1 MRASSSPTRQAE
13 HWGELRQTLLDALER
28 PRDVRRR
35 LRQQQ
40 PAVLVGDDDV
50 GERPAGVDGD
60 AKPHQSV
67 AFTRSELFQ
76 WSCRPA
82 SDGLRA
88 IIGQDP
94 VPMQPHADDPV
105 RLGDNPA
112 VAVIET
118 SNWQA
123 LADRALTDER
133 HRSRSR
139 NAHCERKG
147 AGMAPSVDLNA
158 DMGES
163 YGRWTLGDDAALMGF
178 LTSANIAC
186 GFHGGDPHVMRSTV
200 ALAVEHGVGVGA
212 HVSFPDLI
220 GFGRRRLAATA
231 EEVQDYVVYQA
242 GAIRAF
248 VEAAGGRLQHVKPHG
263 ALYA

>member
-1 MRASSSPTRQAE
+1 
-13 HWGELRQTLLDALER
+13 
-28 PRDVRRR
+28 
-35 LRQQQ
+35 
-40 PAVLVGDDDV
+40 
-50 GERPAGVDGD
+50 
-60 AKPHQSV
+60 
-67 AFTRSELFQ
+67 
-76 WSCRPA
+76 
-82 SDGLRA
+82 
-88 IIGQDP
+88 
-94 VPMQPHADDPV
+94 
-105 RLGDNPA
+105 
-112 VAVIET
+112 
-118 SNWQA
+118 
-123 LADRALTDER
+123 
-133 HRSRSR
+133 
-139 NAHCERKG
+139 
-147 AGMAPSVDLNA
+147 MATSVDLNA

-263 ALYA
+263 ALYTSIVDDDRPRARGRRGGGDARPGRHPADASGGRVGRCARQACRSSPRATWTSTTTRTASWCWSA